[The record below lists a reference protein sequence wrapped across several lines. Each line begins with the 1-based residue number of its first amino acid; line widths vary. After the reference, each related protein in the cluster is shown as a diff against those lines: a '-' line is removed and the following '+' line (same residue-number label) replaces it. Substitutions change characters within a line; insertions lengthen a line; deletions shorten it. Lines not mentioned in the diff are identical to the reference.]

1 VRTPRTPAVLALL
14 AGAAAA
20 AGGCDRLP
28 GRESQPRMIV
38 AWTGSDTGAMAA
50 RVVAEWCDS
59 LRMLEVRGVSGD
71 SGLSIAIYPRAAIQ
85 ADSYPVLLP
94 DRADSTR
101 PSSAVGARW
110 FAETSI
116 RGYQG
121 DRGAVVLDE
130 ANARVSGRLQARMRS
145 VNDGGR
151 LDLEATFRG
160 VRVVPAT
167 RGCVSKP
174 PPPPSDSGV
183 S

>member
-1 VRTPRTPAVLALL
+1 MPLLLL

-28 GRESQPRMIV
+28 GSQSEPRMIV

-59 LRMLEVRGVSGD
+59 LRMLEVRGVQGD

-85 ADSYPVLLP
+85 PDSYPVRLP
-94 DRADSTR
+94 DRADSIR

-110 FAETSI
+110 FAETSV

-121 DRGAVVLDE
+121 DSGAVVLDQ
-130 ANARVSGRLQARMRS
+130 ASARVSGRLQAQMRS
-145 VNDGGR
+145 VNDGAR
-151 LDLEATFRG
+151 LDLEATFRD

-174 PPPPSDSGV
+174 PPAPADSGV